1 MNINTYEL
9 YLDEETRHCTIR
21 EKESHVYKEETYQ
34 QPMAVSRMMEELF
47 SLTERADEYL
57 YLLAFNTKMRLLGI
71 FEVGHGTGNA
81 CLADPRGIYIRA
93 VCIGASNIILVHNHP
108 SGCTKPSMEDM
119 RLTTLV
125 KDAGELLGIH
135 LLDHII
141 VGSEGCASLHEM
153 GMV

>member
-9 YLDEETRHCTIR
+9 YLDEERHCTIR
-21 EKESHVYKEETYQ
+21 EKESHVYKDETYQ
-34 QPMAVSRMMEELF
+34 QPMAIFHMMEELF
-47 SLTERADEYL
+47 ALTERADEYL
-57 YLLAFNTKMRLLGI
+57 YLLAFDIKMRLLGI
-71 FEVGHGTGNA
+71 FEVAHGTGNA

-93 VCIGASNIILVHNHP
+93 VCIGASNVILVHNHP
-108 SGCTKPSMEDM
+108 SGSTKPSTEDM
-119 RLTTLV
+119 HLTTTV

-153 GMV
+153 ELV